1 MSRDPNTARQVWRRL
16 ELLHAVTYFS
26 PEPIGLLKDAGYKG
40 FWMGYFAGRAAPLGA
55 VGPEVVSAL
64 FYNFADAR
72 VRKALPDAWSFAG
85 PVVALDARLV
95 GSIAALRRALG
106 DMADSPEI
114 AEIAAVARRAAESA
128 PVEGRALF
136 AANAALPWPDEPL
149 AVLWHGAT
157 LLREHRGDGHV
168 AVLTAAGIRGREA
181 NVLHAVSVNAP
192 REFMTIGRDYDDVE
206 WASNVKSLADRGLM
220 TSDGQL
226 TAEGAALKADVELQT
241 DRAALSA
248 YERLSDDE
256 LNGLSARLG
265 PLARAVAAT
274 GDFPPMTPIG
284 PIADVSDV

>member
-55 VGPEVVSAL
+55 AGPEVVSAL
-64 FYNFADAR
+64 FYNFADSR
-72 VRKALPDAWSFAG
+72 VRKAMPDAWSFAG
-85 PVVALDARLV
+85 PDVALDARLT
-95 GSIAALRRALG
+95 GSVAALRRALG
-106 DMADSPEI
+106 VIADSPEI

-149 AVLWHGAT
+149 GVLWHAAT

-168 AVLTAAGIRGREA
+168 AALTAAGIRGREA
-181 NVLHAVSVNAP
+181 NVMHAVSVNAP
-192 REFMTIGRDYDDVE
+192 REFMTVGRDYDDVE
-206 WASNVKSLADRGLM
+206 WASNVKSLADRSLM

-226 TAEGAALKADVELQT
+226 TAPGAALNADLESQT

-248 YERLSDDE
+248 YDVLSDGE
-256 LNGLSARLG
+256 LDDLIARLG
-265 PLARAVAAT
+265 PLVRAVAAT